1 MVNFFSK
8 TYQYFGS
15 KFRLLEQLIAVVLY
29 KEEYYELFLGSGA
42 LFLNRRKSPVE
53 VICDAD
59 ANIVT
64 LWKIIADPV
73 KSEEFKRIFM
83 ELPANK
89 EIFEAFKKMKKQGFV
104 NVSAV
109 EIAVMTYYVIVYS
122 FDGNRKN
129 MRYAGKQQYWKEIE
143 SKAKRQLEE
152 NWEMWC
158 LRAAQAT
165 ILNKNALEVLEQVKD
180 HDNAMIVLDPPY
192 VKELLGDYCK
202 NLYQIEF
209 TDEEQVRMLQIIQN
223 AKANILVCGYRGGNL
238 LYDQYLNKEH
248 GWHCYLIH
256 DRLNKACKTGDVK
269 GFAKEYVWCNYDI
282 PKAASRKM
290 DIRDLVLSQAEVEYF
305 INKRNA

>member
-1 MVNFFSK
+1 MVTCKRVGATETVLKQIRRESTMGNKTCLNFLK
-8 TYQYFGS
+8 NY
-15 KFRLLEQLIAVVLY
+15 
-29 KEEYYELFLGSGA
+29 
-42 LFLNRRKSPVE
+42 
-53 VICDAD
+53 
-59 ANIVT
+59 
-64 LWKIIADPV
+64 
-73 KSEEFKRIFM
+73 
-83 ELPANK
+83 
-89 EIFEAFKKMKKQGFV
+89 KKMDITIIKALYTV
-104 NVSAV
+104 L
-109 EIAVMTYYVIVYS
+109 
-122 FDGNRKN
+122 D
-129 MRYAGKQQYWKEIE
+129 AGKQQYWKEIE